1 MKFHQE
7 DIEILKEKEYYTV
20 FPIKTEFSQKL
31 MQIIENLHLGRL
43 LRKDIMTMAND
54 KFSFDTAVSKIK
66 SYL

>member
-1 MKFHQE
+1 MFFSLK
-7 DIEILKEKEYYTV
+7 KEKL
-20 FPIKTEFSQKL
+20 FIGGDF
-31 MQIIENLHLGRL
+31 IENLHLGRL